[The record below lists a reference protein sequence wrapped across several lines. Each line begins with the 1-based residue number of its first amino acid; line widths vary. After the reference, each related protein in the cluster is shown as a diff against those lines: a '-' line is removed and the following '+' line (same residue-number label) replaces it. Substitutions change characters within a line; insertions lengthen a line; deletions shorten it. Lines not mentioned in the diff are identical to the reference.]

1 MFRPISRYP
10 VCGTLL
16 DGKGPYLQG
25 GMAYVYRS
33 WSREY
38 GDVAVKIPRP
48 HADLRR
54 WDVEW
59 RIWSQFEPR
68 DDIVRFYEAGQ
79 EDGLGY
85 IVMEYVPFPDL
96 SRVRSAQPEGRLD
109 PWVSA
114 RVAALVCRALDY
126 AYRQGGIKAHR
137 DVRPSN
143 IFVQIDGGQVGVV
156 KLSDFGIVKLNAGVT
171 IDREILGCAWYS
183 SPEQLDYDTQVDQR
197 SDVYSLGITLY
208 ELVTGR
214 LPFDGSREQVSRAH
228 KHEAP
233 RPPSCHNS
241 ALPRELEG
249 IILRCLEKDP
259 NSRYQTTVE
268 LAEALEAVAAP
279 SAPASAEVPEVPGG
293 PRPPVPPTPVWG
305 VLCLAFGAMLLLAA
319 ALGVV
324 AALWGL
330 RGEPGAQTWV
340 WVGAGGGFFL
350 GMALLIAGAVGV
362 ASAAGPSLPAPRAPE
377 ARWAAPAAPE
387 PPAEPPVLV
396 PVASVTAV
404 SGPLSGSRF
413 PIDRPQI
420 AFGRNFGLDIQLPM
434 DDPFASRNHGYI
446 VRENGAFV
454 VVDTSRNG
462 IYVNDERVEDRR
474 ALAHGDRIQTGVT
487 QFYFEFPGE

>member
-16 DGKGPYLQG
+16 DGKDLYLQG

-54 WDVEW
+54 WEVEW
-59 RIWSQFEPR
+59 KIWSQFGPR
-68 DDIVRFYEAGQ
+68 EDIVRFYESGV
-79 EDGLGY
+79 EEGLEY

-109 PWVSA
+109 PRLSA
-114 RVAALVCRALDY
+114 QVAARVCRALDY
-126 AYRQGGIKAHR
+126 AYRQGGIRAHR
-137 DVRPSN
+137 DVKPSN
-143 IFVQIDGGQVGVV
+143 VFAQIDDGRVGAV

-183 SPEQLDYDTQVDQR
+183 SPEQLDYGKQVDQR

-214 LPFDGSREQVSRAH
+214 LPFDGSRDQVSRAH

-233 RPPSCHNS
+233 RPPSQYNP
-241 ALPRELEG
+241 ALPRELEA
-249 IILRCLEKDP
+249 IIRRCLEKDP
-259 NSRYQTTVE
+259 NSRYQTIME
-268 LAEALEAVAAP
+268 LAGVLEALAGP
-279 SAPASAEVPEVPGG
+279 PVPGRG
-293 PRPPVPPTPVWG
+293 EGPEPPREPRPPEQGPPVWG
-305 VLCLAFGAMLLLAA
+305 VLCLAFGAMLLLAG

-330 RGEPGAQTWV
+330 RSEPDARTWV
-340 WVGAGGGFFL
+340 WVGAGGSLVL
-350 GMALLIAGAVGV
+350 GMALLITGAVGV
-362 ASAAGPSLPAPRAPE
+362 ASTGLPVPAPTPSEPPWAAAPLQAPPVEPPVVLPE
-377 ARWAAPAAPE
+377 AR
-387 PPAEPPVLV
+387 LV
-396 PVASVTAV
+396 AV

-413 PIDRPQI
+413 PVDKPQV

-434 DDPFASRNHGYI
+434 DDPFASRNHGFI
-446 VRENGAFV
+446 VQENGAFV

-462 IYVNDERVEDRR
+462 IYVNDERVDDRR

-487 QFYFEFPGE
+487 QFYFELPGA